1 MRDAEQL
8 LSSEEEQT
16 RRAELRVGELIRGRW
31 RLDVLLGMGGMAA
44 VYAATH
50 RNGKRVAI
58 KMLHGELS
66 SNVSIRQRFID
77 EGYVANRVGH
87 PGAVSVIDDD
97 IAEDGSVFLVMD
109 LLEGETLEGR
119 LRRYG
124 RLRPS
129 EVLLLTIGLLDVL
142 AAAHDKGIV
151 HRDIKP
157 DNIFITREGDVK
169 LLDFGIARLIQPGR
183 ARTTQ
188 SGATMGTPAFM
199 APEQAR
205 GRWEQLDGRTDL
217 WGVGATM
224 FVQLTGRQVHE
235 ADTVNEELLCAMTNP
250 APSLAKVLPGSHEA
264 LVDLVDRAL
273 SFEQEDRWANARAMQ
288 AAAQAVYLLLEPEEA
303 RRSRPV
309 FERTSLT
316 DSASPVTLMT
326 PHAIVSRTFDTL
338 AAAAS
343 PARRRTWVLAGAGG
357 ALALAIIIGQV
368 IARHDPAPS
377 PVKTTITAS
386 QVPTSAEPA
395 VIVSPPLPPP
405 AQPEVAAPADV
416 GESAA
421 AENKS
426 RVEKY
431 RQGKMSPRIVESK
444 AAASNSPKAGGSPGG
459 PTTGPTNLAPP
470 PPVPVPSVDP
480 LDRRR

>member
-31 RLDVLLGMGGMAA
+31 RLDVLLGMGGTAA

-235 ADTVNEELLCAMTNP
+235 ADTVNEHR
-250 APSLAKVLPGSHEA
+250 LP
-264 LVDLVDRAL
+264 
-273 SFEQEDRWANARAMQ
+273 
-288 AAAQAVYLLLEPEEA
+288 
-303 RRSRPV
+303 
-309 FERTSLT
+309 
-316 DSASPVTLMT
+316 
-326 PHAIVSRTFDTL
+326 
-338 AAAAS
+338 
-343 PARRRTWVLAGAGG
+343 
-357 ALALAIIIGQV
+357 
-368 IARHDPAPS
+368 
-377 PVKTTITAS
+377 TAHHR
-386 QVPTSAEPA
+386 
-395 VIVSPPLPPP
+395 L
-405 AQPEVAAPADV
+405 
-416 GESAA
+416 
-421 AENKS
+421 
-426 RVEKY
+426 R
-431 RQGKMSPRIVESK
+431 
-444 AAASNSPKAGGSPGG
+444 
-459 PTTGPTNLAPP
+459 
-470 PPVPVPSVDP
+470 
-480 LDRRR
+480 